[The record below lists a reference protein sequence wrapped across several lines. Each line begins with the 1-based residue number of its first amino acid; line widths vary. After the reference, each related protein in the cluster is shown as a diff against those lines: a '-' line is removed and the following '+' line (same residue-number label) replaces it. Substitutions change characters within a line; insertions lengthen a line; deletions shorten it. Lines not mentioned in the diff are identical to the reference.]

1 MADLSL
7 KIRKAENMLAN
18 NRGGSVYTGASPAT
32 GSSGKANNGKD
43 EQLEKLVRDSNKIA
57 GEEISGLLASVLK
70 ERIFDF
76 TSLRTGTCGHDH
88 EKTTSIT
95 SA

>member
-18 NRGGSVYTGASPAT
+18 NRGGSSYTGASPAT
-32 GSSGKANNGKD
+32 GSSGKVSNGKD

-76 TSLRTGTCGHDH
+76 TSLRSRKCGHDH
-88 EKTTSIT
+88 DKTMGAT